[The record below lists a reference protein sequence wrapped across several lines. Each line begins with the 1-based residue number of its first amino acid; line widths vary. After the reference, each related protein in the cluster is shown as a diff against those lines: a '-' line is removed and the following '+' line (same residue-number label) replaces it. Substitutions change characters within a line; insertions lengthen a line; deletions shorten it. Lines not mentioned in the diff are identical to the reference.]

1 MHYIRFLK
9 SPRIVG
15 VGSERA
21 LVAKITVT
29 TDLGE
34 SFLAADV
41 GILVDFIAED
51 GESLL
56 GPGREYLWKGRD
68 GMRSLEV
75 SLLMQRMRKVP
86 IVRMVVAAKGEPQVD
101 SFEGVLAS
109 KSQGGI
115 VTVRS
120 MDIDVQS
127 GQATGTGMAE
137 RVFSSSL
144 RSDGTEVHIWEETG
158 ESIARHVWDAG
169 LVLSS
174 YIASLPYLS
183 TSPAS
188 LDTLPRLPLLGTT
201 LSNPGLNILELGAGC
216 GIVGITL
223 LHTLPKPHTILLTDL
238 LEATSILTQN
248 LTPSILRLPSSKH
261 ATISHQVLDWSLP
274 LPSNV
279 SPTKWDLVVVADC
292 TYNPDVVPDLVKT
305 LREVAE
311 GNREAVVLLAMKV
324 RHESEMVFFEL
335 MEEKGFVV
343 REKCVLA
350 LPVLGREGEV
360 IEVFVFGYRGGR
372 LEGKNV

>member
-1 MHYIRFLK
+1 
-9 SPRIVG
+9 
-15 VGSERA
+15 
-21 LVAKITVT
+21 
-29 TDLGE
+29 
-34 SFLAADV
+34 
-41 GILVDFIAED
+41 
-51 GESLL
+51 
-56 GPGREYLWKGRD
+56 
-68 GMRSLEV
+68 
-75 SLLMQRMRKVP
+75 
-86 IVRMVVAAKGEPQVD
+86 VRMVVAAKGEPQVD

-120 MDIDVQS
+120 MEIDVQS

-144 RSDGTEVHIWEETG
+144 RSDRTGVHIWEETG
-158 ESIARHVWDAG
+158 ESIARHVWYARTLTGTSFLHPSLTKRNRDAG

-188 LDTLPRLPLLGTT
+188 LDTLPRLPLLETT

-279 SPTKWDLVVVADC
+279 SATKWELVVVADC